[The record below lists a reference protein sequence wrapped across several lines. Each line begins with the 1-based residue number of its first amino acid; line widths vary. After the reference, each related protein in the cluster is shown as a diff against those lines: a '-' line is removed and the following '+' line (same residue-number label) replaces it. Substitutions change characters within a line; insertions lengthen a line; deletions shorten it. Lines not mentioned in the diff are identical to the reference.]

1 MSWEYIAEP
10 FSGRWPEEPEWIEF
24 QVKIAIRYLKLICG
38 NPPAGCRLDLT
49 MREHELG
56 DYPKSLRRCWIY
68 MIFLLYLA
76 YYQST
81 MPKNI

>member
-38 NPPAGCRLDLT
+38 NPPAGCRLAQVPQLT
-49 MREHELG
+49 SKMQNF
-56 DYPKSLRRCWIY
+56 S
-68 MIFLLYLA
+68 MA
-76 YYQST
+76 
-81 MPKNI
+81 